1 MCIKKFT
8 SQLRSD
14 ALSAPLP
21 YENSKGQ
28 TTFMYEKTYFRC
40 LNTSDAIIA
49 MANRIEKNFG
59 KNQAFNPVIKKV
71 NIRRESSKVVIK
83 RWLKEGD
90 KYNAKQL
97 TGMTC

>member
-8 SQLRSD
+8 SQLRSE
-14 ALSAPLP
+14 ALNAPLP
-21 YENSKGQ
+21 HENSKGQ

-40 LNTSDAIIA
+40 LNSGDAITA

-59 KNQAFNPVIKKV
+59 KNQASDPVIKKV
-71 NIRRESSKVVIK
+71 NLRRESSKVVIK

-90 KYNAKQL
+90 DYNAVSL
-97 TGMTC
+97 ALM